1 AEVGINLHRGTTDIH
16 HLTLPWTPA
25 SVAQRNGRGARVGS
39 NRASVRVH
47 YYCGKGS
54 FDEYRL
60 KTLKRK
66 AGWISDIL
74 RSDKSEMENA
84 DANDMIEMQMYTA
97 KDDGE
102 RLAMMQVQ
110 MDKAKA

>member
-1 AEVGINLHRGTTDIH
+1 
-16 HLTLPWTPA
+16 
-25 SVAQRNGRGARVGS
+25 
-39 NRASVRVH
+39 
-47 YYCGKGS
+47 
-54 FDEYRL
+54 
-60 KTLKRK
+60 KRK

-97 KDDGE
+97 KDDDE

-110 MDKAKA
+110 MDKAKAAQRARQKEQAAIDLQNYIKAQHAAGEDV